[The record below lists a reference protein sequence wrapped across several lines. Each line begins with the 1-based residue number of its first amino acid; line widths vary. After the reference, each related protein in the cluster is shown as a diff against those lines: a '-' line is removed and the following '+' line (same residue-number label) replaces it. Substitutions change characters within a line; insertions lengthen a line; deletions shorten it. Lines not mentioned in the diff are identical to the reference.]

1 MPPMISSKI
10 SVEAQ
15 DRASVVLKSVGSELD
30 ALRKKVSGFGSAL
43 AGIGS
48 GVGVGAGF
56 AGVSGLSDLLSSGFS
71 TNLRAENITAAYKA
85 IYGDA
90 EKAGQALAYVR
101 SEADR
106 LGQSYLDVAQ
116 SAKGFF
122 ASTKGTAIEQDA
134 QGIYSAFSELSTVLR
149 LTQDQTNGVF
159 LALGQMASK
168 GKVMAEELRSQLGER
183 ASGVF
188 QMFADALDVNTKEL
202 DKMLEK
208 GEVGLDAL
216 VKIVPVIQERY
227 GSALPDAI
235 NSSTAAVG
243 RLNTAWDDL
252 MLHSSSSD
260 TLKDG
265 IELATSAVKGL
276 DAAMQSLSE
285 HQDTVIAGG
294 MALAAAYTSLKG
306 VKFFQVTTSSFKGFR
321 SGLVEN
327 IKKETLEIEAEIE
340 KQRTIIQQ
348 ATAERAAYINKKT
361 AAFGQ
366 DFYKTAPNLKQ
377 QFGASIKGFDNTI
390 AQASNQLT
398 QLEGRLVST
407 SKASARLQGPIGAL
421 RMGFNGLKSAGS
433 GLLSFF
439 GGPWGAALTA
449 AAAGITYVASSSYQ
463 SQQTI
468 DSLATEFD
476 KVADKAISAAKK
488 TGIFNEELRNLAK
501 IKAAQELAQSKQK
514 LEEVTDAF
522 ESFTGRSLSFT
533 TVFDALKGGWR
544 QTADILDQYE
554 NWVLNFNAASSKL
567 EKLHQEGLID
577 EKAYDEAL
585 KKLKALEQARND
597 FFDSAQ
603 RNAGAA
609 AQSVDNIGKAADSAK
624 VSVQDLA
631 DAFDTIQNMKLGIV
645 PFDAKN
651 LNLSSALQNMYDF
664 AKSSNAVKE
673 AQKIMGEEVYKTSR
687 AFVVEAIAAQQAKGE
702 LDSVEQLTKALAIL
716 DKGYEQVKNA
726 KVGGKGTASDS
737 GVSQLKAAKERIEQ
751 FREEIARLNRT
762 ESKGATNLA
771 KTLREIV
778 EQGGK
783 AKMLPSAIE
792 DLQKSYKQAFQTD
805 LLHNFNKE
813 LLSAQNRTEE
823 LRKVEIA
830 DTVKEWELSF
840 RAAQYGAQEAAEKAA
855 QLKAALEEQVSKE
868 NLETQVQFYKELEE
882 MSGQYGLSLE
892 FQNRLLDQ
900 QAKLYQG
907 LIPDNLIE
915 EWKEW
920 KQLQNSREGWDGA
933 RRSVLT
939 FYSEA
944 TNYGKG
950 FEQATTNMLDGIS
963 GAFQITTDGLVVN
976 WNNAMTTMANDFLQ
990 IFMRNIVGNI
1000 ANSGMDWLGSFFNST
1015 FNGLTKSAASGAA
1028 ATSGYAGMGFRYS
1041 GGSALGNVFSGGD
1054 LSLYR
1059 NSVVTR
1065 PTYFTHDEHIRKYA
1079 TGAGLMGEAGPEAI
1093 LPLQR
1098 MSGNRLGVLAG
1109 GVSTPQVIINVQNN
1123 TPAQV
1128 RTETSMDAQGMPRID
1143 ILIDELD
1150 NRLAAR
1156 IGAGRSQT
1164 GRAIDMTR
1172 GTNRAR
1178 GTY

>member
-1 MPPMISSKI
+1 MPPISTKI

-252 MLHSSSSD
+252 MLHSSSSS

-276 DAAMQSLSE
+276 DAAIQSLSE

-361 AAFGQ
+361 AVFGR
-366 DFYKTAPNLKQ
+366 DFYKAAPNLKQ

-421 RMGFNGLKSAGS
+421 RTGFNGLKSAGS

-567 EKLHQEGLID
+567 KKLHQAGLID

-597 FFDSAQ
+597 VFDSAQ

-609 AQSVDNIGKAADSAK
+609 AQNVDNIGKAADSAK

-702 LDSVEQLTKALAIL
+702 LDSVERLTKALAIL

-920 KQLQNSREGWDGA
+920 KRLQNSQEAWAGA
-933 RRSVLT
+933 YR
-939 FYSEA
+939 A
-944 TNYGKG
+944 TRQYFTDASNLASG
-950 FEQATTNMLDGIS
+950 FENLTTNAFSSMEDAIVAFASTGKLSFSDMVNSMISDLIRLTVRANITGPLAGALGSGLSNLFSDWSTNIKFNNLADSIVAGATPSAHGNILSGAGIS
-963 GAFQITTDGLVVN
+963 SYSN
-976 WNNAMTTMANDFLQ
+976 S
-990 IFMRNIVGNI
+990 IVSEPTLFGF
-1000 ANSGMDWLGSFFNST
+1000 DR
-1015 FNGLTKSAASGAA
+1015 LTPFA
-1028 ATSGYAGMGFRYS
+1028 R
-1041 GGSALGNVFSGGD
+1041 GG
-1054 LSLYR
+1054 
-1059 NSVVTR
+1059 
-1065 PTYFTHDEHIRKYA
+1065 I
-1079 TGAGLMGEAGPEAI
+1079 MGEAGPEAVM
-1093 LPLQR
+1093 PLVR
-1098 MSGNRLGVLAG
+1098 TSGGNLGVRAEGVGTSPQINIQVINQTGTNATAEVQQQRNAQGGMDFVVMLKREVASDIVRG
-1109 GVSTPQVIINVQNN
+1109 GVI
-1123 TPAQV
+1123 AQSVEHRWQMKRIV
-1128 RTETSMDAQGMPRID
+1128 R
-1143 ILIDELD
+1143 
-1150 NRLAAR
+1150 
-1156 IGAGRSQT
+1156 GR
-1164 GRAIDMTR
+1164 
-1172 GTNRAR
+1172 
-1178 GTY
+1178 

>member
-1 MPPMISSKI
+1 MPPISTKI

-216 VKIVPVIQERY
+216 IKIVPVIQERY

-276 DAAMQSLSE
+276 DSAIQTLSE

-306 VKFFQVTTSSFKGFR
+306 IKFVQGTTSSFRGFR

-340 KQRTIIQQ
+340 KQRTLIQQ
-348 ATAERAAYINKKT
+348 ATAERAAYISKKT
-361 AAFGQ
+361 TAFGQ
-366 DFYKTAPNLKQ
+366 DFYKAAPNLKQ
-377 QFGASIKGFDNTI
+377 QFANSIKGFDDTLI
-390 AQASNQLT
+390 QSKNQLA
-398 QLEGRLVST
+398 QLEGRLN
-407 SKASARLQGPIGAL
+407 ASAKAAARFRGPIGAL
-421 RMGFNGLKSAGS
+421 RAGFSGLKTAGS
-433 GLLSFF
+433 SLLAFF
-439 GGPWGAALTA
+439 GGPWALAFTA
-449 AAAGITYVASSSYQ
+449 ATVGITYLVSSSYQ
-463 SQQTI
+463 AKQTI
-468 DSLATEFD
+468 SSLAAEFD
-476 KVADKAISAAKK
+476 KTAEEALKAAKK
-488 TGIFNEELRNLAK
+488 TGTFSEELRNLAK
-501 IKAAQELAQSKQK
+501 TKAEQELSQAKKK

-522 ESFTGRSLSFT
+522 DAFTGESLSVT

-544 QTADILDQYE
+544 QTADIMKDFRKE
-554 NWVLNFNAASSKL
+554 IITTDTAFSKL
-567 EKLHQEGLID
+567 RALKEKGIID
-577 EKAYDEAL
+577 ETQYNDAIEHLKAVAFGLGKVKEADDNL
-585 KKLKALEQARND
+585 KK
-597 FFDSAQ
+597 AQ
-603 RNAGAA
+603 GIEVIA
-609 AQSVDNIGKAADSAK
+609 SAADKAK
-624 VSVQDLA
+624 ASLRDLA

-664 AKSSNAVKE
+664 VKSSKAVKE
-673 AQKIMGEEVYKTSR
+673 AQKKMGEEIYKTSR
-687 AFVVEAIAAQQAKGE
+687 AFIVEAIAAQQAKGD
-702 LDSVEQLTKALAIL
+702 LDSVETLTKALELA
-716 DKGYEQVKNA
+716 DKGFEELKNT
-726 KVGGKGTASDS
+726 KPRNS

-920 KQLQNSREGWDGA
+920 KRLQNSQEAWAGA
-933 RRSVLT
+933 YR
-939 FYSEA
+939 A
-944 TNYGKG
+944 TRQYFTDAGNLASG
-950 FEQATTNMLDGIS
+950 FENLTTNAFSGIEDAIVSLTSKGKLSFSDMFNAIASDFVRMTMRMSITGPLAGALSS
-963 GAFQITTDGLVVN
+963 GLSSLFNTTP
-976 WNNAMTTMANDFLQ
+976 
-990 IFMRNIVGNI
+990 VGR
-1000 ANSGMDWLGSFFNST
+1000 
-1015 FNGLTKSAASGAA
+1015 
-1028 ATSGYAGMGFRYS
+1028 GYAGYDAALGQYVSNVPIHHS
-1041 GGSALGNVFSGGD
+1041 GGIVGMGGVPTRSVPMSVFGYAPRFHEGGGIFGPNEYPAVLMRGERVLNPWETRAYNSGLSAGGGKSSPQINIQVINNAGAQVETSQRQNEDGSLDVEIMIDQMVTRSMVKRSGGASNV
-1054 LSLYR
+1054 LRKGYGMSMI
-1059 NSVVTR
+1059 
-1065 PTYFTHDEHIRKYA
+1065 PTSR
-1079 TGAGLMGEAGPEAI
+1079 
-1093 LPLQR
+1093 
-1098 MSGNRLGVLAG
+1098 
-1109 GVSTPQVIINVQNN
+1109 
-1123 TPAQV
+1123 
-1128 RTETSMDAQGMPRID
+1128 
-1143 ILIDELD
+1143 
-1150 NRLAAR
+1150 
-1156 IGAGRSQT
+1156 
-1164 GRAIDMTR
+1164 
-1172 GTNRAR
+1172 
-1178 GTY
+1178 

>member
-1 MPPMISSKI
+1 MPPISTKI

-71 TNLRAENITAAYKA
+71 TNLRAENISAAYKA

-276 DAAMQSLSE
+276 DAAMQTLSE

-366 DFYKTAPNLKQ
+366 DFYKAAPNLKQ

-421 RMGFNGLKSAGS
+421 RTGFNGLKSAGS

-702 LDSVEQLTKALAIL
+702 LDSVERLTKALAIL

-920 KQLQNSREGWDGA
+920 KRLQNSQEAWAGA
-933 RRSVLT
+933 YR
-939 FYSEA
+939 A
-944 TNYGKG
+944 TRQYFTDASNLASG
-950 FEQATTNMLDGIS
+950 FENLTTNAFSSMEDAIVAFASTGKLSFSDMVNSMISDLIRLTVRANITGPLAGALGSGLSNLFSDWSTNIKFNNLADSIVAGATPSAHGNILSGAGIS
-963 GAFQITTDGLVVN
+963 SYSN
-976 WNNAMTTMANDFLQ
+976 S
-990 IFMRNIVGNI
+990 IVSEPTLFGF
-1000 ANSGMDWLGSFFNST
+1000 DR
-1015 FNGLTKSAASGAA
+1015 LTPFA
-1028 ATSGYAGMGFRYS
+1028 R
-1041 GGSALGNVFSGGD
+1041 GG
-1054 LSLYR
+1054 
-1059 NSVVTR
+1059 
-1065 PTYFTHDEHIRKYA
+1065 I
-1079 TGAGLMGEAGPEAI
+1079 MGEAGPEAVM
-1093 LPLQR
+1093 PLVR
-1098 MSGNRLGVLAG
+1098 TSGGNLGVRAEGVGTSPQINIQVINQTGTDATAEVQQQRNAQGGMDVVVLLKREMASDIARG
-1109 GVSTPQVIINVQNN
+1109 GVLDQTIRGRYGVKPV
-1123 TPAQV
+1123 V
-1128 RTETSMDAQGMPRID
+1128 R
-1143 ILIDELD
+1143 
-1150 NRLAAR
+1150 
-1156 IGAGRSQT
+1156 GR
-1164 GRAIDMTR
+1164 
-1172 GTNRAR
+1172 
-1178 GTY
+1178 

>member
-1 MPPMISSKI
+1 MPPISTKI

-252 MLHSSSSD
+252 MLHSSSSS

-361 AAFGQ
+361 AVFGQ
-366 DFYKTAPNLKQ
+366 DFYKAAPNLKQ

-421 RMGFNGLKSAGS
+421 RTGFNGLKSAGS

-567 EKLHQEGLID
+567 EKLHQAGLID

-597 FFDSAQ
+597 VFDSAQ

-609 AQSVDNIGKAADSAK
+609 AQSVDSIGKAADSAK

-664 AKSSNAVKE
+664 VKSSNAVKE

-702 LDSVEQLTKALAIL
+702 LDSVERLTKALAIL

-1178 GTY
+1178 RAY

>member
-1 MPPMISSKI
+1 MPPISAKI

-276 DAAMQSLSE
+276 DAAMQTLSE

-361 AAFGQ
+361 AVFGQ
-366 DFYKTAPNLKQ
+366 DFYKAAPNLKQ

-421 RMGFNGLKSAGS
+421 RTGFSGLKSAGS

-449 AAAGITYVASSSYQ
+449 AAAGITYLAASHTKAQEDIQRLAEEYQ
-463 SQQTI
+463 NLSQKQVE
-468 DSLATEFD
+468 A
-476 KVADKAISAAKK
+476 AQKA
-488 TGIFNEELRNLAK
+488 GQFNAEMRAMAN
-501 IKAAQELAQSKQK
+501 IKATQDLAEAQKQ
-514 LEEVTDAF
+514 LDNVTNSLDI
-522 ESFTGRSLSFT
+522 FTGRTFSLSA
-533 TVFDALKGGWR
+533 VFNDLGKGWNK
-544 QTADILDQYE
+544 TADILDEYR
-554 NWVLNFNAASSKL
+554 NWAVNFNTALSKL
-567 EKLHQEGLID
+567 DQLKASGLID
-577 EKAYDEAL
+577 EKAYLDAIKRL
-585 KKLKALEQARND
+585 QAYEQARNE
-597 FFDSAQ
+597 FFDAAQ
-603 RNAGAA
+603 RKAA
-609 AQSVDNIGKAADSAK
+609 AAANGVIAIGKAADSAK

-702 LDSVEQLTKALAIL
+702 LDSVERLTKALAIL

-920 KQLQNSREGWDGA
+920 KRLQNSREAWAGA
-933 RRSVLT
+933 YRAT
-939 FYSEA
+939 QEYFSEA
-944 TNYGKG
+944 TNLAQG
-950 FEQATTNMLDGIS
+950 FENLTTNAFSSMEDGIVRFTMTAKLSVKDMVNSITSDLVRMMARSSLTGPLAGALGSGLSNLFSDWSTNIKFNNLADSIVAGATPSAHGNILS
-963 GAFQITTDGLVVN
+963 GAGISSYSN
-976 WNNAMTTMANDFLQ
+976 S
-990 IFMRNIVGNI
+990 IVSEPTLFGF
-1000 ANSGMDWLGSFFNST
+1000 DR
-1015 FNGLTKSAASGAA
+1015 LTPFA
-1028 ATSGYAGMGFRYS
+1028 R
-1041 GGSALGNVFSGGD
+1041 GG
-1054 LSLYR
+1054 
-1059 NSVVTR
+1059 
-1065 PTYFTHDEHIRKYA
+1065 I
-1079 TGAGLMGEAGPEAI
+1079 MGEAGPEAVM
-1093 LPLQR
+1093 PLVR
-1098 MSGNRLGVLAG
+1098 TSGGNLGVRAEGTGKQIVNVTVINNAG
-1109 GVSTPQVIINVQNN
+1109 
-1123 TPAQV
+1123 AQV
-1128 RTETSMDAQGMPRID
+1128 ETNQRQNEDGSLDVEIMIDQMVTRSMVKRSGGASNVLRKGYGIGMIPISR
-1143 ILIDELD
+1143 
-1150 NRLAAR
+1150 
-1156 IGAGRSQT
+1156 
-1164 GRAIDMTR
+1164 
-1172 GTNRAR
+1172 
-1178 GTY
+1178 

>member
-1 MPPMISSKI
+1 MPPISTKI

-90 EKAGQALAYVR
+90 EKAGQSLAYVR

-361 AAFGQ
+361 AVFGR
-366 DFYKTAPNLKQ
+366 DFYKAAPNLKQ

-421 RMGFNGLKSAGS
+421 RTGFNGLKSAGS

-567 EKLHQEGLID
+567 KKLHQAGLID

-597 FFDSAQ
+597 VFDSAQ

-609 AQSVDNIGKAADSAK
+609 AQNVDNIGKAADSAK

-702 LDSVEQLTKALAIL
+702 LDSVERLTKALAIL

-920 KQLQNSREGWDGA
+920 KRLQNSQEAWAGA
-933 RRSVLT
+933 YR
-939 FYSEA
+939 A
-944 TNYGKG
+944 TRQYFTDASNLASG
-950 FEQATTNMLDGIS
+950 FENLTTNAFSSMEDAIVAFASTGKLSFSDMVNSMISDLIRLTVRANITGPLAGALGSGLSNLFSDWSTNIKFNNLADSIVAGATPSAHGNILSGAGIS
-963 GAFQITTDGLVVN
+963 SYSN
-976 WNNAMTTMANDFLQ
+976 S
-990 IFMRNIVGNI
+990 IVSEPTLFGF
-1000 ANSGMDWLGSFFNST
+1000 DR
-1015 FNGLTKSAASGAA
+1015 LTPFA
-1028 ATSGYAGMGFRYS
+1028 R
-1041 GGSALGNVFSGGD
+1041 GG
-1054 LSLYR
+1054 
-1059 NSVVTR
+1059 
-1065 PTYFTHDEHIRKYA
+1065 I
-1079 TGAGLMGEAGPEAI
+1079 MGEAGPEAVM
-1093 LPLQR
+1093 PLVR
-1098 MSGNRLGVLAG
+1098 TSGGNLGVRAEGVGTSPQINIQVINQTGTDATAEVQQQRNAQGGMDVVVLLKREMASDIARG
-1109 GVSTPQVIINVQNN
+1109 GVLDQTIRGRYGVKPV
-1123 TPAQV
+1123 V
-1128 RTETSMDAQGMPRID
+1128 R
-1143 ILIDELD
+1143 
-1150 NRLAAR
+1150 
-1156 IGAGRSQT
+1156 GR
-1164 GRAIDMTR
+1164 
-1172 GTNRAR
+1172 
-1178 GTY
+1178 

>member
-1 MPPMISSKI
+1 MPPISTKI

-30 ALRKKVSGFGSAL
+30 ALRKKISGFGSAL

-276 DAAMQSLSE
+276 DAAMQTLSE

-361 AAFGQ
+361 AVFGQ
-366 DFYKTAPNLKQ
+366 DFYKAAPNLKQ

-421 RMGFNGLKSAGS
+421 RTGFSGLKSAGS

-449 AAAGITYVASSSYQ
+449 AAAGITYLAASHTKAQEDIQRLAEEYQ
-463 SQQTI
+463 NLSQKQVE
-468 DSLATEFD
+468 A
-476 KVADKAISAAKK
+476 AQKA
-488 TGIFNEELRNLAK
+488 GQFNAEMRAMAN
-501 IKAAQELAQSKQK
+501 IKATQDLAEAQKQ
-514 LEEVTDAF
+514 LDNVTNSLDI
-522 ESFTGRSLSFT
+522 FTGRTFSLSA
-533 TVFDALKGGWR
+533 VFNDLGKGWNK
-544 QTADILDQYE
+544 TADILDEYR
-554 NWVLNFNAASSKL
+554 NWAVNFNTALSKL
-567 EKLHQEGLID
+567 DQLKASGLID
-577 EKAYDEAL
+577 EKAYLDAIKRL
-585 KKLKALEQARND
+585 QAYEQARNE
-597 FFDSAQ
+597 FFDAAQ
-603 RNAGAA
+603 RKAA
-609 AQSVDNIGKAADSAK
+609 AAANGVIAIGKAADSAK

-702 LDSVEQLTKALAIL
+702 LDSVERLTKALAIL

-783 AKMLPSAIE
+783 AKMLPSAIDTLKE
-792 DLQKSYKQAFQTD
+792 SYRQAFQTD

-840 RAAQYGAQEAAEKAA
+840 KAAQYSAQEAAEKAA

-892 FQNRLLDQ
+892 FQNRLLDL

-920 KQLQNSREGWDGA
+920 KRLQNSQEAWAGA
-933 RRSVLT
+933 YRAT
-939 FYSEA
+939 QEYFSEA
-944 TNYGKG
+944 TNLAQG
-950 FEQATTNMLDGIS
+950 FENLTTNAFSSMEDAIVAFASTGKLSFSDMVNSMISDLIRLTVRANITGPLAGALGSGLSNLFSDWSTNIKFNNLADSIVAGATPSAHGNILSGAGIS
-963 GAFQITTDGLVVN
+963 SYSN
-976 WNNAMTTMANDFLQ
+976 S
-990 IFMRNIVGNI
+990 IVSEPTLFGF
-1000 ANSGMDWLGSFFNST
+1000 DR
-1015 FNGLTKSAASGAA
+1015 LTPFA
-1028 ATSGYAGMGFRYS
+1028 R
-1041 GGSALGNVFSGGD
+1041 GG
-1054 LSLYR
+1054 
-1059 NSVVTR
+1059 
-1065 PTYFTHDEHIRKYA
+1065 I
-1079 TGAGLMGEAGPEAI
+1079 MGEAGPEAVM
-1093 LPLQR
+1093 PLVR
-1098 MSGNRLGVLAG
+1098 TSGGNLGVRAEGVGTSPQINIQVINQTGTNATAEVQQQRNAQGGMDVVVLLKREMASDIARG
-1109 GVSTPQVIINVQNN
+1109 GVLDQTIRGRYGVKPV
-1123 TPAQV
+1123 V
-1128 RTETSMDAQGMPRID
+1128 R
-1143 ILIDELD
+1143 
-1150 NRLAAR
+1150 
-1156 IGAGRSQT
+1156 GR
-1164 GRAIDMTR
+1164 
-1172 GTNRAR
+1172 
-1178 GTY
+1178 

>member
-1 MPPMISSKI
+1 MPPISTKI

-71 TNLRAENITAAYKA
+71 TNLRAENISAAYKA

-276 DAAMQSLSE
+276 DAAMQTLSE

-421 RMGFNGLKSAGS
+421 RTGFYGLKSAGS

-702 LDSVEQLTKALAIL
+702 LDSVERLTKALAIL

-920 KQLQNSREGWDGA
+920 KRLQNSQEAWAGA
-933 RRSVLT
+933 YR
-939 FYSEA
+939 A
-944 TNYGKG
+944 TRQYFTDASNLASG
-950 FEQATTNMLDGIS
+950 FENLTTNAFSSMEDAIVAFASTGKLSFSDMVNSMISDLIRLTVRANITGPLAGALGSGLSNLFSDWSTNIKFNNLADSIVAGATPSAHGNILSGAGIS
-963 GAFQITTDGLVVN
+963 SYSN
-976 WNNAMTTMANDFLQ
+976 S
-990 IFMRNIVGNI
+990 IVSEPTLFGF
-1000 ANSGMDWLGSFFNST
+1000 DR
-1015 FNGLTKSAASGAA
+1015 LTPFA
-1028 ATSGYAGMGFRYS
+1028 R
-1041 GGSALGNVFSGGD
+1041 GG
-1054 LSLYR
+1054 
-1059 NSVVTR
+1059 
-1065 PTYFTHDEHIRKYA
+1065 I
-1079 TGAGLMGEAGPEAI
+1079 MGEAGPEAVM
-1093 LPLQR
+1093 PLVR
-1098 MSGNRLGVLAG
+1098 TSGGNLGVRAEGVGTSPQINIQVINQTGTDATAEVQQQRNAQGGMDVVVLLKREMASDIARG
-1109 GVSTPQVIINVQNN
+1109 GVLDQTIRGRYGVKPV
-1123 TPAQV
+1123 V
-1128 RTETSMDAQGMPRID
+1128 R
-1143 ILIDELD
+1143 
-1150 NRLAAR
+1150 
-1156 IGAGRSQT
+1156 GR
-1164 GRAIDMTR
+1164 
-1172 GTNRAR
+1172 
-1178 GTY
+1178 

>member
-1 MPPMISSKI
+1 MPPISTKI

-252 MLHSSSSD
+252 MLHSSSSS

-276 DAAMQSLSE
+276 DAAIQSLSE

-361 AAFGQ
+361 AVFGR
-366 DFYKTAPNLKQ
+366 DFYKAAPNLKQ

-421 RMGFNGLKSAGS
+421 RTGFNGLKSAGS

-567 EKLHQEGLID
+567 KKLHQAGLID

-597 FFDSAQ
+597 VFDSAQ

-609 AQSVDNIGKAADSAK
+609 AQNVDHIGKAADSAK

-702 LDSVEQLTKALAIL
+702 LDSVERLTKALAIL

-920 KQLQNSREGWDGA
+920 KRLQNSQEAWAGA
-933 RRSVLT
+933 YR
-939 FYSEA
+939 A
-944 TNYGKG
+944 TRQYFTDASNLASG
-950 FEQATTNMLDGIS
+950 FENLTTNAFSSMEDAIVAFASTGKLSFSDMVNSMISDLIRLTVRANITGPLAGALGSGLSNLFSDWSTNIKFNNLADSIVAGATPSAHGNILSGAGIS
-963 GAFQITTDGLVVN
+963 SYSN
-976 WNNAMTTMANDFLQ
+976 S
-990 IFMRNIVGNI
+990 IVSEPTLFGF
-1000 ANSGMDWLGSFFNST
+1000 DR
-1015 FNGLTKSAASGAA
+1015 LTPFA
-1028 ATSGYAGMGFRYS
+1028 R
-1041 GGSALGNVFSGGD
+1041 GG
-1054 LSLYR
+1054 
-1059 NSVVTR
+1059 
-1065 PTYFTHDEHIRKYA
+1065 I
-1079 TGAGLMGEAGPEAI
+1079 MGEAGPEAVM
-1093 LPLQR
+1093 PLVR
-1098 MSGNRLGVLAG
+1098 TSGGNLGVRAEGVGTSPQINIQVINQTGTDATAEVQQQRNAQGGIDVVVMLKREMASDIARG
-1109 GVSTPQVIINVQNN
+1109 GVLDQTIRGRYGVKPV
-1123 TPAQV
+1123 V
-1128 RTETSMDAQGMPRID
+1128 R
-1143 ILIDELD
+1143 
-1150 NRLAAR
+1150 
-1156 IGAGRSQT
+1156 GR
-1164 GRAIDMTR
+1164 
-1172 GTNRAR
+1172 
-1178 GTY
+1178 

>member
-1 MPPMISSKI
+1 MPPTSTKI

-306 VKFFQVTTSSFKGFR
+306 VKFFQGTTSSFKGFR

-340 KQRTIIQQ
+340 KQRMIIQQ

-361 AAFGQ
+361 AVFGQ
-366 DFYKTAPNLKQ
+366 DFYKAAPNLKQ
-377 QFGASIKGFDNTI
+377 QFGASIKGFDDTI

-421 RMGFNGLKSAGS
+421 RTGFSGLKSAGS

-488 TGIFNEELRNLAK
+488 TRIFNEELRNLAK

-567 EKLHQEGLID
+567 EKLHQAGLID

-702 LDSVEQLTKALAIL
+702 LDSVERLTKALAIL

>member
-1 MPPMISSKI
+1 M
-10 SVEAQ
+10 
-15 DRASVVLKSVGSELD
+15 
-30 ALRKKVSGFGSAL
+30 
-43 AGIGS
+43 
-48 GVGVGAGF
+48 
-56 AGVSGLSDLLSSGFS
+56 
-71 TNLRAENITAAYKA
+71 
-85 IYGDA
+85 
-90 EKAGQALAYVR
+90 
-101 SEADR
+101 
-106 LGQSYLDVAQ
+106 
-116 SAKGFF
+116 
-122 ASTKGTAIEQDA
+122 
-134 QGIYSAFSELSTVLR
+134 
-149 LTQDQTNGVF
+149 
-159 LALGQMASK
+159 
-168 GKVMAEELRSQLGER
+168 
-183 ASGVF
+183 
-188 QMFADALDVNTKEL
+188 
-202 DKMLEK
+202 
-208 GEVGLDAL
+208 
-216 VKIVPVIQERY
+216 
-227 GSALPDAI
+227 
-235 NSSTAAVG
+235 G

-276 DAAMQSLSE
+276 DAAMQTLSE

-361 AAFGQ
+361 AVFGQ
-366 DFYKTAPNLKQ
+366 DFYKAAPNLKQ

-421 RMGFNGLKSAGS
+421 RTGFSGLKSAGS

-449 AAAGITYVASSSYQ
+449 AAAGITYLAASHTKAQEDIQRLAEEYQ
-463 SQQTI
+463 NLSQKQVE
-468 DSLATEFD
+468 A
-476 KVADKAISAAKK
+476 AQKA
-488 TGIFNEELRNLAK
+488 GQFNAEMRAMAN
-501 IKAAQELAQSKQK
+501 IKATQDLAEAQKQ
-514 LEEVTDAF
+514 LDNVTNSLDI
-522 ESFTGRSLSFT
+522 FTGRTFSLSA
-533 TVFDALKGGWR
+533 VFNDLGKGWNK
-544 QTADILDQYE
+544 TADILDEYR
-554 NWVLNFNAASSKL
+554 NWAVNFNTALSKL
-567 EKLHQEGLID
+567 DQLKASGLID
-577 EKAYDEAL
+577 EKAYLDAIKRL
-585 KKLKALEQARND
+585 QAYEQARNE
-597 FFDSAQ
+597 FFDAAQ
-603 RNAGAA
+603 RKAA
-609 AQSVDNIGKAADSAK
+609 AAANGVIAIGKAADSAK

-702 LDSVEQLTKALAIL
+702 LDSVERLTKALAIL

-920 KQLQNSREGWDGA
+920 KRLQNSQEAWAGA
-933 RRSVLT
+933 YR
-939 FYSEA
+939 A
-944 TNYGKG
+944 TRQYFTDASNLASG
-950 FEQATTNMLDGIS
+950 FENLTTNAFSSMEDAIVAFASTGKLSFSDMVNSMISDLIRLTVRANITGPLAGALGSGLSNLFSDWSTNIKFNNLADSIVAGAIPSAHGNILSGAGIS
-963 GAFQITTDGLVVN
+963 SYSN
-976 WNNAMTTMANDFLQ
+976 S
-990 IFMRNIVGNI
+990 IVSEPTLFGF
-1000 ANSGMDWLGSFFNST
+1000 DR
-1015 FNGLTKSAASGAA
+1015 LTPFA
-1028 ATSGYAGMGFRYS
+1028 R
-1041 GGSALGNVFSGGD
+1041 GG
-1054 LSLYR
+1054 
-1059 NSVVTR
+1059 
-1065 PTYFTHDEHIRKYA
+1065 I
-1079 TGAGLMGEAGPEAI
+1079 MGEAGPEAVM
-1093 LPLQR
+1093 PLVR
-1098 MSGNRLGVLAG
+1098 TSGGNLGVRAEGVGTSPQINIQVINQTGTDATAEVQQQRNAQGGIDVVVMLKREMASDIARG
-1109 GVSTPQVIINVQNN
+1109 GVLDQTIRGRYGVKPV
-1123 TPAQV
+1123 V
-1128 RTETSMDAQGMPRID
+1128 R
-1143 ILIDELD
+1143 
-1150 NRLAAR
+1150 
-1156 IGAGRSQT
+1156 GR
-1164 GRAIDMTR
+1164 
-1172 GTNRAR
+1172 
-1178 GTY
+1178 

>member
-1 MPPMISSKI
+1 MPPTSTKI

-15 DRASVVLKSVGSELD
+15 DRASVVLKSVGAELD

-71 TNLRAENITAAYKA
+71 TNLRAENISAAYKA

-361 AAFGQ
+361 AVFGQ

-421 RMGFNGLKSAGS
+421 RTGFSGLKSAGS

-567 EKLHQEGLID
+567 KKLHQAGLID

-597 FFDSAQ
+597 VFDSAQ

-609 AQSVDNIGKAADSAK
+609 AQSVDDIGKAADSAK
-624 VSVQDLA
+624 ISVQDLA

-702 LDSVEQLTKALAIL
+702 LDSVERLTKALAIL

-920 KQLQNSREGWDGA
+920 KRLQNSQEAWAGA
-933 RRSVLT
+933 YR
-939 FYSEA
+939 A
-944 TNYGKG
+944 TRQYFTDASNLASG
-950 FEQATTNMLDGIS
+950 FENLTTNAFSGIEDAIVS
-963 GAFQITTDGLVVN
+963 LTSTGKLSFSDMF
-976 WNNAMTTMANDFLQ
+976 NAIASDFIRMTTRMSITGPLANALS
-990 IFMRNIVGNI
+990 
-1000 ANSGMDWLGSFFNST
+1000 SGLASLFGGSGWISS
-1015 FNGLTKSAASGAA
+1015 SAAQAA
-1028 ATSGYAGMGFRYS
+1028 ASTSGYAGMGYRYS
-1041 GGSALGNVFSGGD
+1041 GGSAKGNVFSGGN
-1054 LSLYR
+1054 LSDYR
-1059 NSVVTR
+1059 NSIVSG
-1065 PTYFTHDEHIRKYA
+1065 PTFFTHQALISKYA
-1079 TGAGLMGEAGPEAI
+1079 KGAGLMGEAGPEAVM
-1093 LPLQR
+1093 PLVR
-1098 MSGNRLGVLAG
+1098 TSGGNLGVRAEG
-1109 GVSTPQVIINVQNN
+1109 TGKQIVNVTVINN
-1123 TPAQV
+1123 ARAQV
-1128 RTETSMDAQGMPRID
+1128 ETSQRENEDGSLDVEIVIDQIVTRSMVKRSGGASNVLRKGYGIGMIPISR
-1143 ILIDELD
+1143 
-1150 NRLAAR
+1150 
-1156 IGAGRSQT
+1156 
-1164 GRAIDMTR
+1164 
-1172 GTNRAR
+1172 
-1178 GTY
+1178 

>member
-1 MPPMISSKI
+1 MPPISTKI

-227 GSALPDAI
+227 GSALPEAI

-306 VKFFQVTTSSFKGFR
+306 VKSIQAVSSSLRALHKETMENAQKPILDLKEQIAKQVTA
-321 SGLVEN
+321 
-327 IKKETLEIEAEIE
+327 LEQISN
-340 KQRTIIQQ
+340 
-348 ATAERAAYINKKT
+348 ERKAYISEKIKN
-361 AAFGQ
+361 FGKGLSNYPSDLRQ
-366 DFYKTAPNLKQ
+366 STIAK
-377 QFGASIKGFDNTI
+377 IKGFNTDI
-390 AQASNQLT
+390 
-398 QLEGRLVST
+398 
-407 SKASARLQGPIGAL
+407 LQGTRELRALEDKLASSATAAARFQGSIGAL
-421 RMGFNGLKSAGS
+421 RVGFSGLKSAGS

-449 AAAGITYVASSSYQ
+449 AAAGITYLAASHTKAQEDIQRLAEEYQ
-463 SQQTI
+463 NLSQKQVE
-468 DSLATEFD
+468 ATQ
-476 KVADKAISAAKK
+476 KV
-488 TGIFNEELRNLAK
+488 GQFNAEMRAMAN
-501 IKAAQELAQSKQK
+501 IKATQDLAEAQKQ
-514 LEEVTDAF
+514 LDNVTNSLDI
-522 ESFTGRSLSFT
+522 FTGRTFSLSA
-533 TVFDALKGGWR
+533 VFNDLGKGWNK
-544 QTADILDQYE
+544 TADILDEYR
-554 NWVLNFNAASSKL
+554 NWVVNFNTALSKL
-567 EKLHQEGLID
+567 DQLKASGLID
-577 EKAYDEAL
+577 EKAYLDAIKRL
-585 KKLKALEQARND
+585 QAYEQARNE
-597 FFDSAQ
+597 FFDAAQ
-603 RNAGAA
+603 RKAA
-609 AQSVDNIGKAADSAK
+609 AAANGVIAIGKAADSAK

-702 LDSVEQLTKALAIL
+702 LDSVERLTKALAIL

-840 RAAQYGAQEAAEKAA
+840 KAAQYSAQEAAEKAA

-907 LIPDNLIE
+907 LIPDDLIE

-933 RRSVLT
+933 RRAVQS
-939 FYSEA
+939 FYSDA
-944 TNYGKG
+944 TNYGAG
-950 FEQATTNMLDGIS
+950 FESATSNLLNNLSNTFEL
-963 GAFQITTDGLVVN
+963 TTDGMKVN
-976 WNNAMTTMANDFLQ
+976 WENTMYGMYNDFLN
-990 IFMRNIVGNI
+990 IFMRRVVASI
-1000 ANSGMDWLGSFFNST
+1000 ADSGMSWLGSLLNF
-1015 FNGLTKSAASGAA
+1015 
-1028 ATSGYAGMGFRYS
+1028 
-1041 GGSALGNVFSGGD
+1041 GGSAATASVMDNSISSGWANSFMGRISFATGGAFFGGN
-1054 LSLYR
+1054 LSSYR
-1059 NSVVTR
+1059 NSIVSS
-1065 PTYFTHDEHIRKYA
+1065 PTFFTHDRHISRYA
-1079 TGAGLMGEAGPEAI
+1079 KGVGLMGEAGPEAI
-1093 LPLQR
+1093 MPLVRTSGGNLGVRAETGASTQNINITVELENKSGQPLQASQGAAR
-1098 MSGNRLGVLAG
+1098 FDGRKWVVGV
-1109 GVSTPQVIINVQNN
+1109 VIDAYQNN
-1123 TPAQV
+1123 EMNMRNV
-1128 RTETSMDAQGMPRID
+1128 LNMR
-1143 ILIDELD
+1143 
-1150 NRLAAR
+1150 
-1156 IGAGRSQT
+1156 
-1164 GRAIDMTR
+1164 
-1172 GTNRAR
+1172 
-1178 GTY
+1178 

>member
-1 MPPMISSKI
+1 MPPISTKI

-276 DAAMQSLSE
+276 DAAMQTLSE

-306 VKFFQVTTSSFKGFR
+306 VKSIQAVSSSLRALHKETMENAQKPILDLKEQIAKQVTALEQISNERKAYVSEKIKNFGKGLSNYPSDLR
-321 SGLVEN
+321 
-327 IKKETLEIEAEIE
+327 
-340 KQRTIIQQ
+340 QPTI
-348 ATAERAAYINKKT
+348 AK
-361 AAFGQ
+361 
-366 DFYKTAPNLKQ
+366 
-377 QFGASIKGFDNTI
+377 IKGFNTDI
-390 AQASNQLT
+390 
-398 QLEGRLVST
+398 
-407 SKASARLQGPIGAL
+407 LQGTRELRALEDKLASSATAAARFQGSIGAL
-421 RMGFNGLKSAGS
+421 RVGFSGLKSAGS

-449 AAAGITYVASSSYQ
+449 AAAGITYVASSVSQ
-463 SQQTI
+463 SRETVRALAEEYRNLSKEQFKAAQKTGNVNSKLQQ
-468 DSLATEFD
+468 
-476 KVADKAISAAKK
+476 KAISDAEDKITQIKLELKDVASAFTGESSAPLTSFFDAFKNGWRLSADVVSNYRKELIDTEKAESELQKLREKGIIDEDLYTRAKDS
-488 TGIFNEELRNLAK
+488 IDAISAK
-501 IKAAQELAQSKQK
+501 LIEVKKAEQELAEAKGIKTIIS
-514 LEEVTDAF
+514 DA
-522 ESFTGRSLSFT
+522 
-533 TVFDALKGGWR
+533 DA
-544 QTADILDQYE
+544 A
-554 NWVLNFNAASSKL
+554 NAS
-567 EKLHQEGLID
+567 I
-577 EKAYDEAL
+577 
-585 KKLKALEQARND
+585 R
-597 FFDSAQ
+597 
-603 RNAGAA
+603 
-609 AQSVDNIGKAADSAK
+609 
-624 VSVQDLA
+624 DLA

-651 LNLSSALQNMYDF
+651 LTLSSALQNMYDF
-664 AKSSNAVKE
+664 VKSSKAVKE
-673 AQKIMGEEVYKTSR
+673 AQKKMGEEIYKTSR
-687 AFVVEAIAAQQAKGE
+687 AFIVEAIAAQQAKGD
-702 LDSVEQLTKALAIL
+702 LDSVETLTKALELA
-716 DKGYEQVKNA
+716 DKGFEELKNT
-726 KVGGKGTASDS
+726 KPRNS

-920 KQLQNSREGWDGA
+920 KRLQNSQEAWAGA
-933 RRSVLT
+933 YR
-939 FYSEA
+939 A
-944 TNYGKG
+944 TRQYFTDASNLASG
-950 FEQATTNMLDGIS
+950 FENLTTNAFSSMEDAIVAFASTGKLSFSDMVNSMISDLIRLTVRANITGPLAGALGSGLSNLFSDWSTNIKFNNLADSIVAGATQSAHGNILSGAGIS
-963 GAFQITTDGLVVN
+963 SYSN
-976 WNNAMTTMANDFLQ
+976 S
-990 IFMRNIVGNI
+990 IVSEPTLFGF
-1000 ANSGMDWLGSFFNST
+1000 DR
-1015 FNGLTKSAASGAA
+1015 LTPFA
-1028 ATSGYAGMGFRYS
+1028 R
-1041 GGSALGNVFSGGD
+1041 GG
-1054 LSLYR
+1054 
-1059 NSVVTR
+1059 
-1065 PTYFTHDEHIRKYA
+1065 I
-1079 TGAGLMGEAGPEAI
+1079 MGEAGPEAVM
-1093 LPLQR
+1093 PLVR
-1098 MSGNRLGVLAG
+1098 TSGGNLGVRAEGVGTSPQINIQVINQTGTNATAEVQQQRNAQGGIDVVVMLKREMASDIARG
-1109 GVSTPQVIINVQNN
+1109 GVIDQTIRGRYGVKPV
-1123 TPAQV
+1123 V
-1128 RTETSMDAQGMPRID
+1128 R
-1143 ILIDELD
+1143 
-1150 NRLAAR
+1150 
-1156 IGAGRSQT
+1156 GR
-1164 GRAIDMTR
+1164 
-1172 GTNRAR
+1172 
-1178 GTY
+1178 

>member
-1 MPPMISSKI
+1 MPPISTKI

-276 DAAMQSLSE
+276 DSAIQTLSE

-306 VKFFQVTTSSFKGFR
+306 VKFFQGATSSFKGFR
-321 SGLVEN
+321 SGLVES
-327 IKKETLEIEAEIE
+327 IKKETLEIETEIE

-361 AAFGQ
+361 AVFGQ
-366 DFYKTAPNLKQ
+366 DFYKAAPNLKQ
-377 QFGASIKGFDNTI
+377 QFGASIKGFDDTI

-421 RMGFNGLKSAGS
+421 RTGFNGLKSAGS

-449 AAAGITYVASSSYQ
+449 AAAGITYLAASHAKAQETIHRLAEEYQ
-463 SQQTI
+463 NLSQKQVE
-468 DSLATEFD
+468 AAQ
-476 KVADKAISAAKK
+476 KV
-488 TGIFNEELRNLAK
+488 GQFNAEMRAMAN
-501 IKAAQELAQSKQK
+501 IKATQDLAEAQKQ
-514 LEEVTDAF
+514 LDDVTKSLDI
-522 ESFTGRSLSFT
+522 FTGRTFSLAA
-533 TVFDALKGGWR
+533 VFNDLGKGWNK
-544 QTADILDQYE
+544 TADILDEYR
-554 NWVLNFNAASSKL
+554 NWVVNFNTALSKL
-567 EKLHQEGLID
+567 DQLKASGLID
-577 EKAYDEAL
+577 EKAYLDAIKRL
-585 KKLKALEQARND
+585 QAYEQARNE
-597 FFDSAQ
+597 FFDAAQ
-603 RNAGAA
+603 RKAA
-609 AQSVDNIGKAADSAK
+609 AAANGVIAIGKAADSAK

-702 LDSVEQLTKALAIL
+702 LDSVERLTKALAIL

-726 KVGGKGTASDS
+726 KVGGKGATRDS

-792 DLQKSYKQAFQTD
+792 DLKESYRQAFQSD

-840 RAAQYGAQEAAEKAA
+840 KAAQYDAQEAAEKVAL
-855 QLKAALEEQVSKE
+855 LKGALEEQVSKE

-920 KQLQNSREGWDGA
+920 KRLQNSQEAWAGA
-933 RRSVLT
+933 YRAT
-939 FYSEA
+939 QEYFSEA
-944 TNYGKG
+944 TNLAQG
-950 FEQATTNMLDGIS
+950 FESLTTN
-963 GAFQITTDGLVVN
+963 AFSNMEDAMVDF
-976 WNNAMTTMANDFLQ
+976 AMTGKASFSDMVNSMISDIIRLTVRSSITGPLAN
-990 IFMRNIVGNI
+990 
-1000 ANSGMDWLGSFFNST
+1000 ALGSGLSNLFETNYAST
-1015 FNGLTKSAASGAA
+1015 AQSLVNYIPGVSGFATGGPASP
-1028 ATSGYAGMGFRYS
+1028 MWDLPPS
-1041 GGSALGNVFSGGD
+1041 GGL
-1054 LSLYR
+1054 L
-1059 NSVVTR
+1059 TR
-1065 PTYFTHDEHIRKYA
+1065 PTYFYDGMNRAYA
-1079 TGAGLMGEAGPEAI
+1079 MGGLSVAGEAGPEVFMPAK
-1093 LPLQR
+1093 R
-1098 MSGNRLGVLAG
+1098 MSDGNYGVRVQGMNTTPQINIQVINQTGTDATAEVQQQRNAQGGLDVVVMLKREVASDIARG
-1109 GVSTPQVIINVQNN
+1109 GVIDQTIRGRYGVKPM
-1123 TPAQV
+1123 V
-1128 RTETSMDAQGMPRID
+1128 R
-1143 ILIDELD
+1143 
-1150 NRLAAR
+1150 
-1156 IGAGRSQT
+1156 GR
-1164 GRAIDMTR
+1164 
-1172 GTNRAR
+1172 
-1178 GTY
+1178 

>member
-122 ASTKGTAIEQDA
+122 ASTKGSAIEQDA

-306 VKFFQVTTSSFKGFR
+306 IKFFQGTTSSFKGFR

-340 KQRTIIQQ
+340 KQRMIIQQ

-361 AAFGQ
+361 AVFGQ
-366 DFYKTAPNLKQ
+366 DFYKAAPNLKQ
-377 QFGASIKGFDNTI
+377 QFGASIKGFDDTI

-407 SKASARLQGPIGAL
+407 SKASARFQGPIGAL
-421 RMGFNGLKSAGS
+421 RTGFNGLKSAGS

-488 TGIFNEELRNLAK
+488 TGIFNEELRKLAK

-514 LEEVTDAF
+514 LEEVTYAF

-567 EKLHQEGLID
+567 GKLHQAGFID

-585 KKLKALEQARND
+585 KKLEALEQARND

-624 VSVQDLA
+624 VSEQDLA

-702 LDSVEQLTKALAIL
+702 LDSVERLTKALAIL

-920 KQLQNSREGWDGA
+920 KRLQNSQEAWAGA
-933 RRSVLT
+933 YRAT
-939 FYSEA
+939 QEYFSEA
-944 TNYGKG
+944 TNLAQG
-950 FEQATTNMLDGIS
+950 FESLTTNAFSSMEDGIVRFTMTAKLSVKDMVNSITSDLVRMMARSSLTGPLAGALGSGLSNLFSDWSTNIKFNNLADSIVAGATPSAHGNILS
-963 GAFQITTDGLVVN
+963 GAGISSYSN
-976 WNNAMTTMANDFLQ
+976 S
-990 IFMRNIVGNI
+990 IVSEPTLFGF
-1000 ANSGMDWLGSFFNST
+1000 DR
-1015 FNGLTKSAASGAA
+1015 LTPFA
-1028 ATSGYAGMGFRYS
+1028 R
-1041 GGSALGNVFSGGD
+1041 GG
-1054 LSLYR
+1054 
-1059 NSVVTR
+1059 
-1065 PTYFTHDEHIRKYA
+1065 I
-1079 TGAGLMGEAGPEAI
+1079 MGEAGPEAVM
-1093 LPLQR
+1093 PLVR
-1098 MSGNRLGVLAG
+1098 TSGGNLGVRAEGTGKQIVNVTVINNAG
-1109 GVSTPQVIINVQNN
+1109 
-1123 TPAQV
+1123 AQV
-1128 RTETSMDAQGMPRID
+1128 ETNQRQNEDGSLDVEIMIDQMVTRSMVKRSGGASNVLRKGYGIGMIPISR
-1143 ILIDELD
+1143 
-1150 NRLAAR
+1150 
-1156 IGAGRSQT
+1156 
-1164 GRAIDMTR
+1164 
-1172 GTNRAR
+1172 
-1178 GTY
+1178 

>member
-1 MPPMISSKI
+1 MPPISTKI

-276 DAAMQSLSE
+276 DAAMQTLSE

-361 AAFGQ
+361 AVFGQ
-366 DFYKTAPNLKQ
+366 DFYKAAPNLKQ

-421 RMGFNGLKSAGS
+421 RTGFNGLKSAGS

-449 AAAGITYVASSSYQ
+449 AAAGITYLAASHAKAQETIHRLAEEYQ
-463 SQQTI
+463 NLSQKQVE
-468 DSLATEFD
+468 AAQ
-476 KVADKAISAAKK
+476 KV
-488 TGIFNEELRNLAK
+488 GQFNAEMRAMAN
-501 IKAAQELAQSKQK
+501 IKATQDLSEAQKQ
-514 LEEVTDAF
+514 LDNVTNSLDI
-522 ESFTGRSLSFT
+522 FTGRTFSLSA
-533 TVFDALKGGWR
+533 VFNDLGKGWNK
-544 QTADILDQYE
+544 TADILDEYR
-554 NWVLNFNAASSKL
+554 NWVVNFNTALSKL
-567 EKLHQEGLID
+567 DQLKASGLID
-577 EKAYDEAL
+577 EKAYLDAIKML
-585 KKLKALEQARND
+585 QAYEQARNE
-597 FFDSAQ
+597 FFDAAQ
-603 RNAGAA
+603 RKAA
-609 AQSVDNIGKAADSAK
+609 AAANGVIAIGKAADSAK

-702 LDSVEQLTKALAIL
+702 LDSVERLTKALAIL

-907 LIPDNLIE
+907 LIPDDLIE

-933 RRSVLT
+933 RRAVQS
-939 FYSEA
+939 FYSDA
-944 TNYGKG
+944 TNYGAG
-950 FEQATTNMLDGIS
+950 FESATSNLLNNLSNTFEL
-963 GAFQITTDGLVVN
+963 TTDGMKVN
-976 WNNAMTTMANDFLQ
+976 WENTMYGMYNDFLN
-990 IFMRNIVGNI
+990 IFMRRVVASI
-1000 ANSGMDWLGSFFNST
+1000 ADSGMSWLGSLLNF
-1015 FNGLTKSAASGAA
+1015 
-1028 ATSGYAGMGFRYS
+1028 
-1041 GGSALGNVFSGGD
+1041 GGSAATASVMDNSISSGWANSFMGRISFATGGAFFGGN
-1054 LSLYR
+1054 LSSYR
-1059 NSVVTR
+1059 NSIVSS
-1065 PTYFTHDEHIRKYA
+1065 PTFFTHDRHISRYA
-1079 TGAGLMGEAGPEAI
+1079 KGVGLMGEAGPEAI
-1093 LPLQR
+1093 MPLVRTSGGNLGVRAETGASTQNINITVELENKSGQPLQASQGAAR
-1098 MSGNRLGVLAG
+1098 FDGRKWVVGV
-1109 GVSTPQVIINVQNN
+1109 VIDAYQNN
-1123 TPAQV
+1123 EMNMRNV
-1128 RTETSMDAQGMPRID
+1128 LNMR
-1143 ILIDELD
+1143 
-1150 NRLAAR
+1150 
-1156 IGAGRSQT
+1156 
-1164 GRAIDMTR
+1164 
-1172 GTNRAR
+1172 
-1178 GTY
+1178 

>member
-1 MPPMISSKI
+1 MPPISSKI

-122 ASTKGTAIEQDA
+122 ASTKGTAIEQYA

-252 MLHSSSSD
+252 MLHSSSSN

-276 DAAMQSLSE
+276 DAAMQTLSE
-285 HQDTVIAGG
+285 HQDTAIAGG

-306 VKFFQVTTSSFKGFR
+306 VKTVQELSRQLQALRKETMENAQKPILDLKEQIAKQVTALEQISNERKAYVSEKIKNFGKGLSNYPSDLR
-321 SGLVEN
+321 Q
-327 IKKETLEIEAEIE
+327 T
-340 KQRTIIQQ
+340 TI
-348 ATAERAAYINKKT
+348 TK
-361 AAFGQ
+361 
-366 DFYKTAPNLKQ
+366 
-377 QFGASIKGFDNTI
+377 IKGFNTDI
-390 AQASNQLT
+390 LQGTRELRALEDKLASSAT
-398 QLEGRLVST
+398 
-407 SKASARLQGPIGAL
+407 AAARLQGPIGAL

-449 AAAGITYVASSSYQ
+449 AAAGITYLAASHAKAQETIHRLAEEYQ
-463 SQQTI
+463 NLSQKQVE
-468 DSLATEFD
+468 A
-476 KVADKAISAAKK
+476 AQKA
-488 TGIFNEELRNLAK
+488 GQFNAEMRAMAN
-501 IKAAQELAQSKQK
+501 IKATQDLAEAQKQ
-514 LEEVTDAF
+514 LDDVTKSLDI
-522 ESFTGRSLSFT
+522 FTGRTFSLSA
-533 TVFDALKGGWR
+533 VFNDLGKGWNK
-544 QTADILDQYE
+544 TADILDEYR
-554 NWVLNFNAASSKL
+554 NWVVNFNTALSKL
-567 EKLHQEGLID
+567 DQLKSSGLID
-577 EKAYDEAL
+577 EKAYLDAIKRL
-585 KKLKALEQARND
+585 QAYEQARNE
-597 FFDSAQ
+597 FFDAAQ
-603 RNAGAA
+603 RKAA
-609 AQSVDNIGKAADSAK
+609 AAANGVIAIGKAADSAK

-664 AKSSNAVKE
+664 VKSSKAVKE
-673 AQKIMGEEVYKTSR
+673 AQKKMGEEIYKTSR
-687 AFVVEAIAAQQAKGE
+687 AFIVEAIAAQQAKGD
-702 LDSVEQLTKALAIL
+702 LDSVETLTKYLEIA
-716 DKGYEQVKNA
+716 DKGFEELKNT
-726 KVGGKGTASDS
+726 KPRNS
-737 GVSQLKAAKERIEQ
+737 GESQLKAAKERIEQ

-840 RAAQYGAQEAAEKAA
+840 KAAQYGAQEAAEKAA

-892 FQNRLLDQ
+892 FQNLLLDQ

-920 KQLQNSREGWDGA
+920 KRLQNSREGWDGA
-933 RRSVLT
+933 RRAVQS
-939 FYSEA
+939 FYSDA
-944 TNYGKG
+944 TNYGAG
-950 FEQATTNMLDGIS
+950 FESATSNLLNNLGNTFEL
-963 GAFQITTDGLVVN
+963 TTDGMRVN
-976 WNNAMTTMANDFLQ
+976 WENTMYGMYNDFLN
-990 IFMRNIVGNI
+990 IFMRRVVASVADSGLNWLGDFISDWSTNIKFNNLADSIVAGATPSAHGNI
-1000 ANSGMDWLGSFFNST
+1000 L
-1015 FNGLTKSAASGAA
+1015 SGAGISA
-1028 ATSGYAGMGFRYS
+1028 YSNSIVSKPTLFGFDRLTPFAR
-1041 GGSALGNVFSGGD
+1041 GG
-1054 LSLYR
+1054 
-1059 NSVVTR
+1059 
-1065 PTYFTHDEHIRKYA
+1065 I
-1079 TGAGLMGEAGPEAI
+1079 MGEAGPEAVMPLVRTSGGNLGVRAETGASPQNI
-1093 LPLQR
+1093 NITVELENRSGQPLQASQGAAR
-1098 MSGNRLGVLAG
+1098 FDGRKWVVGV
-1109 GVSTPQVIINVQNN
+1109 VIDAYQNN
-1123 TPAQV
+1123 EMNMRNV
-1128 RTETSMDAQGMPRID
+1128 LNMR
-1143 ILIDELD
+1143 
-1150 NRLAAR
+1150 
-1156 IGAGRSQT
+1156 
-1164 GRAIDMTR
+1164 
-1172 GTNRAR
+1172 
-1178 GTY
+1178 

>member
-1 MPPMISSKI
+1 MPPTSTKI

-71 TNLRAENITAAYKA
+71 TNLRAENITAAYTA

-306 VKFFQVTTSSFKGFR
+306 VKFFQGTTSSFKGFR

-340 KQRTIIQQ
+340 KQRMIIQQ

-361 AAFGQ
+361 AVFGQ
-366 DFYKTAPNLKQ
+366 DFYKAAPNLKQ
-377 QFGASIKGFDNTI
+377 QFGASIKGFDDTI

-421 RMGFNGLKSAGS
+421 RTGFSGLKSAGS

-488 TGIFNEELRNLAK
+488 TRIFNEELRNLAK

-567 EKLHQEGLID
+567 EKLHQAGLID

-702 LDSVEQLTKALAIL
+702 LDSVERLTKALAIL

>member
-306 VKFFQVTTSSFKGFR
+306 VKSIQAVSSSLRALHKETMENAQKPILDLKEQIAKQVTALEQISNERKAYVSEKIKNFGKGLSNYPSDLR
-321 SGLVEN
+321 QS
-327 IKKETLEIEAEIE
+327 
-340 KQRTIIQQ
+340 TI
-348 ATAERAAYINKKT
+348 AK
-361 AAFGQ
+361 
-366 DFYKTAPNLKQ
+366 
-377 QFGASIKGFDNTI
+377 IKGFNTDI
-390 AQASNQLT
+390 
-398 QLEGRLVST
+398 
-407 SKASARLQGPIGAL
+407 LQGTRELRALENKLASSATAAARFQGSIGAL
-421 RMGFNGLKSAGS
+421 RVGFSGLKSAGS

-567 EKLHQEGLID
+567 KKLHQAGLID

-597 FFDSAQ
+597 VFDSAQ

-624 VSVQDLA
+624 VSVQELA

-702 LDSVEQLTKALAIL
+702 LDSVERLTKALAIL

-737 GVSQLKAAKERIEQ
+737 GASQLKSAKERIEQ

-771 KTLREIV
+771 KTLQEIV

-830 DTVKEWELSF
+830 DAVKEWELSF

-1028 ATSGYAGMGFRYS
+1028 ATSGYAGMGFHYS

>member
-1 MPPMISSKI
+1 MPPISTKI

-15 DRASVVLKSVGSELD
+15 DRASVVLKSVGTELD
-30 ALRKKVSGFGSAL
+30 ALRKKISGFGSAL
-43 AGIGS
+43 SGIGS
-48 GVGVGAGF
+48 GVGVGAGL

-90 EKAGQALAYVR
+90 EKASQALAYVR

-106 LGQSYLDVAQ
+106 LGLSYLDTAQ
-116 SAKGFF
+116 SAKTFF
-122 ASTKGTAIEQDA
+122 ASTKGTAIEKDA
-134 QGIYSAFSELSTVLR
+134 QSIYSAFSELSTVLR

-188 QMFADALDVNTKEL
+188 QMFADALDVSSKEL

-227 GSALPDAI
+227 GSALPDAV
-235 NSSTAAVG
+235 NSATAAVG

-276 DAAMQSLSE
+276 DSAIQSLSE

-306 VKFFQVTTSSFKGFR
+306 VKFFQGTASSFKGFR
-321 SGLVEN
+321 SGLVES

-361 AAFGQ
+361 SIFGQ
-366 DFYKTAPNLKQ
+366 DFYTAAPNLKQ
-377 QFGASIKGFDNTI
+377 QFGASIKGFDDTI

-398 QLEGRLVST
+398 QLEGRLAST
-407 SKASARLQGPIGAL
+407 SKASARLQGPLGAL
-421 RMGFNGLKSAGS
+421 RVGFSSLKSAGS

-439 GGPWGAALTA
+439 GGPWGAAFTA
-449 AAAGITYVASSSYQ
+449 AAAGITYLASSSYQ

-468 DSLATEFD
+468 DSLAAEFD
-476 KVADKAISAAKK
+476 KVADRAISAAQK
-488 TGIFNEELRNLAK
+488 TGIFSEELRNLAK
-501 IKAAQELAQSKQK
+501 TKATQDLAQAKQK
-514 LEEVTDAF
+514 LDEVTDAF

-544 QTADILDQYE
+544 QTADILNQYE
-554 NWVLNFNAASSKL
+554 DKILDFSAASSKL
-567 EKLHQEGLID
+567 EKLYQTGLID
-577 EKAYDEAL
+577 ERAYDEAI
-585 KKLKALEQARND
+585 KKLKALEQARN
-597 FFDSAQ
+597 
-603 RNAGAA
+603 GLLA
-609 AQSVDNIGKAADSAK
+609 AQSRAESVAQGVSSIGKAADSAK
-624 VSVQDLA
+624 VSVQELA
-631 DAFDTIQNMKLGIV
+631 DAFDAIQNMKLGVI
-645 PFDAKN
+645 PLDPKN

-702 LDSVEQLTKALAIL
+702 LDSVERLTKALEIL

-726 KVGGKGTASDS
+726 KVGGKGATRDS
-737 GVSQLKAAKERIEQ
+737 GASQIKAAREQIEQ
-751 FREEIARLNRT
+751 FREEIARLNGT

-771 KTLREIV
+771 KTLREII
-778 EQGGK
+778 EQGEK
-783 AKMLPSAIE
+783 AKMLPSAID
-792 DLQKSYKQAFQTD
+792 DLKKSYKQAFQTD

-840 RAAQYGAQEAAEKAA
+840 KAAQYDAQEAAEKVAL
-855 QLKAALEEQVSKE
+855 LKRALEEQVSKE

-907 LIPDNLIE
+907 IIPDNLIE

-920 KQLQNSREGWDGA
+920 KRIQNSQEAWAGA
-933 RRSVLT
+933 YRST
-939 FYSEA
+939 QQYFSEA
-944 TNYGKG
+944 TNLAQG
-950 FEQATTNMLDGIS
+950 FEGLTTNAFSSMEDAIVEFASTGKLSFSDMVNSMIS
-963 GAFQITTDGLVVN
+963 DLIRLTVRANITGPLAGALGSGLTSLFSLGGGAATASVMDN
-976 WNNAMTTMANDFLQ
+976 PISSGW
-990 IFMRNIVGNI
+990 
-1000 ANSGMDWLGSFFNST
+1000 ANSFIGRNSF
-1015 FNGLTKSAASGAA
+1015 AA
-1028 ATSGYAGMGFRYS
+1028 
-1041 GGSALGNVFSGGD
+1041 GGVFFGGD
-1054 LSLYR
+1054 LSSYR
-1059 NSVVTR
+1059 NSIVSS
-1065 PTYFTHDEHIRKYA
+1065 PTFFTHDRHISRYA
-1079 TGAGLMGEAGPEAI
+1079 KGAGLMGEAGPEAVM
-1093 LPLQR
+1093 PLVR
-1098 MSGNRLGVLAG
+1098 MSGGNLGVRADVSSGSVVNNITITPPAG
-1109 GVSTPQVIINVQNN
+1109 YEAQESRAPNNQGGENVQITFIRSVVSGDMN
-1123 TPAQV
+1123 TYGSQ
-1128 RTETSMDAQGMPRID
+1128 I
-1143 ILIDELD
+1143 
-1150 NRLAAR
+1150 NRAM
-1156 IGAGRSQT
+1156 RSQ
-1164 GRAIDMTR
+1164 GTR
-1172 GTNRAR
+1172 MPVMR
-1178 GTY
+1178 GGG

>member
-1 MPPMISSKI
+1 MPPISTKI

-252 MLHSSSSD
+252 MLHSSSSS

-276 DAAMQSLSE
+276 DAAIQNLSE

-361 AAFGQ
+361 AVFGQ
-366 DFYKTAPNLKQ
+366 DFYKAAPNLKQ

-421 RMGFNGLKSAGS
+421 RTGFSGLKSAGS

-449 AAAGITYVASSSYQ
+449 AAAGITYLAASHTKAQEDIQRLAEEYQ
-463 SQQTI
+463 NLSQKQVE
-468 DSLATEFD
+468 A
-476 KVADKAISAAKK
+476 AQKA
-488 TGIFNEELRNLAK
+488 GQFNAEMRAMAN
-501 IKAAQELAQSKQK
+501 IKATQDLAEAQKQ
-514 LEEVTDAF
+514 LDNVTNSLDI
-522 ESFTGRSLSFT
+522 FTGRTFSLSA
-533 TVFDALKGGWR
+533 VFNDLGKGWNK
-544 QTADILDQYE
+544 TADILDEYR
-554 NWVLNFNAASSKL
+554 NWAVNFNTALSKL
-567 EKLHQEGLID
+567 DQLKASGLID
-577 EKAYDEAL
+577 EKAYLDAIKRL
-585 KKLKALEQARND
+585 QAYEQARNE
-597 FFDSAQ
+597 FFDAAQ
-603 RNAGAA
+603 RKAA
-609 AQSVDNIGKAADSAK
+609 AAANGVIAIGKAADSAK

-702 LDSVEQLTKALAIL
+702 LDSVERLTKALAIL

-920 KQLQNSREGWDGA
+920 KRLQNSREAWAGA
-933 RRSVLT
+933 YRAT
-939 FYSEA
+939 QEYFSEA
-944 TNYGKG
+944 TNLAQG
-950 FEQATTNMLDGIS
+950 FENLTTNAFSSMEDGIVRFTMTAKLSVKDMVNSITSDLVRMMARSSLTGPLAGALGSGLSNLFSDWSTNIKFNNLADSIVAGATPSAHGNILS
-963 GAFQITTDGLVVN
+963 GAGISSYSN
-976 WNNAMTTMANDFLQ
+976 S
-990 IFMRNIVGNI
+990 IVSEPTLFGF
-1000 ANSGMDWLGSFFNST
+1000 DR
-1015 FNGLTKSAASGAA
+1015 LTPFA
-1028 ATSGYAGMGFRYS
+1028 R
-1041 GGSALGNVFSGGD
+1041 GG
-1054 LSLYR
+1054 
-1059 NSVVTR
+1059 
-1065 PTYFTHDEHIRKYA
+1065 I
-1079 TGAGLMGEAGPEAI
+1079 MGEAGPEAVM
-1093 LPLQR
+1093 PLVR
-1098 MSGNRLGVLAG
+1098 TSGGNLGVRAEGTGKQIVNVTVINNAG
-1109 GVSTPQVIINVQNN
+1109 
-1123 TPAQV
+1123 AQV
-1128 RTETSMDAQGMPRID
+1128 ETNQRQNEDGSLDVEIMIDQMVTRSMVKRSGGASNVLRKGYGIGMIPISR
-1143 ILIDELD
+1143 
-1150 NRLAAR
+1150 
-1156 IGAGRSQT
+1156 
-1164 GRAIDMTR
+1164 
-1172 GTNRAR
+1172 
-1178 GTY
+1178 

>member
-1 MPPMISSKI
+1 MPPISTKI

-90 EKAGQALAYVR
+90 EKAGQSLAYVR

-361 AAFGQ
+361 AVFGR
-366 DFYKTAPNLKQ
+366 DFYKAAPNLKQ

-421 RMGFNGLKSAGS
+421 RTGFNGLKSAGS

-567 EKLHQEGLID
+567 KKLHQAGLID

-597 FFDSAQ
+597 VFDSAQ

-609 AQSVDNIGKAADSAK
+609 AQNVDNIGKAADSAK

-702 LDSVEQLTKALAIL
+702 LDSVERLTKALAIL

-920 KQLQNSREGWDGA
+920 KRLQNSQEAWAGA
-933 RRSVLT
+933 YR
-939 FYSEA
+939 A
-944 TNYGKG
+944 TRQYFTDASNLASG
-950 FEQATTNMLDGIS
+950 FENLTTNAFSSMEDAIVAFASTGKLSFSDMVNSMISDLIRLTVRANITGPLAGALGSGLSNLFSDWSTNIKFNNLADSIVAGATPSAHGNILSGAGIS
-963 GAFQITTDGLVVN
+963 SYSN
-976 WNNAMTTMANDFLQ
+976 S
-990 IFMRNIVGNI
+990 IVSEPTLFGF
-1000 ANSGMDWLGSFFNST
+1000 DR
-1015 FNGLTKSAASGAA
+1015 LTPFA
-1028 ATSGYAGMGFRYS
+1028 R
-1041 GGSALGNVFSGGD
+1041 GG
-1054 LSLYR
+1054 
-1059 NSVVTR
+1059 
-1065 PTYFTHDEHIRKYA
+1065 I
-1079 TGAGLMGEAGPEAI
+1079 MGEAGPEAVM
-1093 LPLQR
+1093 PLVR
-1098 MSGNRLGVLAG
+1098 TSGGNLGVRAEGVGTSPQINIQVINQTGTNATAEVQQQRNAQGGMDFVVMLKREVASDIVRG
-1109 GVSTPQVIINVQNN
+1109 GVI
-1123 TPAQV
+1123 AQSVEHRWQMKRIV
-1128 RTETSMDAQGMPRID
+1128 R
-1143 ILIDELD
+1143 
-1150 NRLAAR
+1150 
-1156 IGAGRSQT
+1156 GR
-1164 GRAIDMTR
+1164 
-1172 GTNRAR
+1172 
-1178 GTY
+1178 

>member
-1 MPPMISSKI
+1 MPPISTKI

-276 DAAMQSLSE
+276 DAAMQTLSE
-285 HQDTVIAGG
+285 HQDTAIAGG

-306 VKFFQVTTSSFKGFR
+306 VKTVQELSRQLQALRKETMENAQKPILDLKEQIAKQVTALEQISNERKAYVSEKIKNFGKGLSNYPSDLR
-321 SGLVEN
+321 Q
-327 IKKETLEIEAEIE
+327 T
-340 KQRTIIQQ
+340 TI
-348 ATAERAAYINKKT
+348 TK
-361 AAFGQ
+361 
-366 DFYKTAPNLKQ
+366 
-377 QFGASIKGFDNTI
+377 IKGFNTDI
-390 AQASNQLT
+390 LQGTRELRALEDKLASSAT
-398 QLEGRLVST
+398 
-407 SKASARLQGPIGAL
+407 AAARLQGPIGAL
-421 RMGFNGLKSAGS
+421 RTGFNGLKSAGS

-449 AAAGITYVASSSYQ
+449 AAAGITYVASSVSQ
-463 SQQTI
+463 SRETVRALAEEYRNLSKEQFKAAQKTGNVNSKLQQ
-468 DSLATEFD
+468 
-476 KVADKAISAAKK
+476 KAISEAEAK
-488 TGIFNEELRNLAK
+488 IAK
-501 IKAAQELAQSKQK
+501 IKLELKDVASAFTGESSAPLTSFFDAFKNGWRLSADVVSNYRKGLIDTEKAESDLQKLREKGIIDENLYVRAKDSIDAISAKLIEVKKAEQELA
-514 LEEVTDAF
+514 EVKGIKTITSDA
-522 ESFTGRSLSFT
+522 E
-533 TVFDALKGGWR
+533 
-544 QTADILDQYE
+544 
-554 NWVLNFNAASSKL
+554 AANKS
-567 EKLHQEGLID
+567 I
-577 EKAYDEAL
+577 
-585 KKLKALEQARND
+585 R
-597 FFDSAQ
+597 
-603 RNAGAA
+603 
-609 AQSVDNIGKAADSAK
+609 
-624 VSVQDLA
+624 DLA

-702 LDSVEQLTKALAIL
+702 LDSVERLTKALAIL

-737 GVSQLKAAKERIEQ
+737 GVSQLKAARERIEQ

-783 AKMLPSAIE
+783 AKMLPSAID
-792 DLQKSYKQAFQTD
+792 DLKTSYRQAFQTD

-840 RAAQYGAQEAAEKAA
+840 KAAQYSAQEAAEKAA
-855 QLKAALEEQVSKE
+855 QLKAVLEEQVSKE

-907 LIPDNLIE
+907 LITDDLIE

-933 RRSVLT
+933 RRAVQS
-939 FYSEA
+939 FYSDA
-944 TNYGKG
+944 TNYGTG
-950 FEQATTNMLDGIS
+950 FESATSNLLNNLSNTFEL
-963 GAFQITTDGLVVN
+963 TTDGMKVN
-976 WNNAMTTMANDFLQ
+976 WENTMYGMYNDFLN
-990 IFMRNIVGNI
+990 IFMRRVVASI
-1000 ANSGMDWLGSFFNST
+1000 ADSGMGWLGSLLNF
-1015 FNGLTKSAASGAA
+1015 GGGAA
-1028 ATSGYAGMGFRYS
+1028 TASVMDNSISSGWANSFIGRNSFAAGGVFF
-1041 GGSALGNVFSGGD
+1041 GGN
-1054 LSLYR
+1054 LSSYR
-1059 NSVVTR
+1059 NSIVSS
-1065 PTYFTHDEHIRKYA
+1065 PTVFTHDRHVSRYA
-1079 TGAGLMGEAGPEAI
+1079 KGAGLMGEAGPEAI
-1093 LPLQR
+1093 MPLVRTSGGNLGVRAETGASPQNINITVELENRSGQPLQASQGAAR
-1098 MSGNRLGVLAG
+1098 FDGRKWVVGV
-1109 GVSTPQVIINVQNN
+1109 VIDAYQNN
-1123 TPAQV
+1123 EMNMRNV
-1128 RTETSMDAQGMPRID
+1128 LNMR
-1143 ILIDELD
+1143 
-1150 NRLAAR
+1150 
-1156 IGAGRSQT
+1156 
-1164 GRAIDMTR
+1164 
-1172 GTNRAR
+1172 
-1178 GTY
+1178 

>member
-1 MPPMISSKI
+1 MPPTSTKI

-306 VKFFQVTTSSFKGFR
+306 VKFFQGTTSSFKGFR

-340 KQRTIIQQ
+340 KQRMIIQQ

-361 AAFGQ
+361 AVFGQ
-366 DFYKTAPNLKQ
+366 DFYKAAPNLKQ
-377 QFGASIKGFDNTI
+377 QFGASIKGFDDTI

-421 RMGFNGLKSAGS
+421 RTGFSGLKSAGS

-567 EKLHQEGLID
+567 EKLHQAGLID

-702 LDSVEQLTKALAIL
+702 LDSVERLTKALAIL

>member
-1 MPPMISSKI
+1 MPPISTKI

-276 DAAMQSLSE
+276 DAAMQTLSE

-361 AAFGQ
+361 AVFGQ
-366 DFYKTAPNLKQ
+366 DFYKAAPNLKQ

-421 RMGFNGLKSAGS
+421 RTGFSGLKSAGS

-449 AAAGITYVASSSYQ
+449 AAAGITYLAASHTKAQEDIQRLAEEYQ
-463 SQQTI
+463 NLSQKQVE
-468 DSLATEFD
+468 A
-476 KVADKAISAAKK
+476 AQKA
-488 TGIFNEELRNLAK
+488 GQFNAEMRAMAN
-501 IKAAQELAQSKQK
+501 IKATQDLAEAQKQ
-514 LEEVTDAF
+514 LDNVTNSLDI
-522 ESFTGRSLSFT
+522 FTGRTFSLSA
-533 TVFDALKGGWR
+533 VFNDLGKGWNK
-544 QTADILDQYE
+544 TADILDEYR
-554 NWVLNFNAASSKL
+554 NWAVNFNTALSKL
-567 EKLHQEGLID
+567 DQLKASGLID
-577 EKAYDEAL
+577 EKAYLDAIKRL
-585 KKLKALEQARND
+585 QAYEQARNE
-597 FFDSAQ
+597 FFDAAQ
-603 RNAGAA
+603 RKAA
-609 AQSVDNIGKAADSAK
+609 AAANGVIAIGKAADSAK

-702 LDSVEQLTKALAIL
+702 LDSVERLTKALAIL

-920 KQLQNSREGWDGA
+920 KRLQNSQEAWAGA
-933 RRSVLT
+933 YR
-939 FYSEA
+939 A
-944 TNYGKG
+944 TRQYFTDASNLASG
-950 FEQATTNMLDGIS
+950 FENLTTNAFSSMEDAIVAFASTGKLSFSDMVNSMISDLIRLTVRANITGPLAGALGSGLSNLFSDWSTNIKFNNLADSIVAGATPSAHGNILSGAGIS
-963 GAFQITTDGLVVN
+963 SYSN
-976 WNNAMTTMANDFLQ
+976 S
-990 IFMRNIVGNI
+990 IVSEPTLFGF
-1000 ANSGMDWLGSFFNST
+1000 DR
-1015 FNGLTKSAASGAA
+1015 LTPFA
-1028 ATSGYAGMGFRYS
+1028 R
-1041 GGSALGNVFSGGD
+1041 GG
-1054 LSLYR
+1054 
-1059 NSVVTR
+1059 
-1065 PTYFTHDEHIRKYA
+1065 I
-1079 TGAGLMGEAGPEAI
+1079 MGEAGPEAVM
-1093 LPLQR
+1093 PLVR
-1098 MSGNRLGVLAG
+1098 TSGGNLGVRAEGVGTSPQINIQVINQTGTDATAEVQQQRNAQGGIDVVVMLKREMASDIARG
-1109 GVSTPQVIINVQNN
+1109 GVLDQTIRGRYGVKPV
-1123 TPAQV
+1123 V
-1128 RTETSMDAQGMPRID
+1128 R
-1143 ILIDELD
+1143 
-1150 NRLAAR
+1150 
-1156 IGAGRSQT
+1156 GR
-1164 GRAIDMTR
+1164 
-1172 GTNRAR
+1172 
-1178 GTY
+1178 